1 MRVLLPEVLI
11 QMTMRVYDVTF
22 EEAEQRLSSE
32 RADVG
37 DIASQLD
44 MSQSVDRL
52 RCLDPTIDI

>member
-52 RCLDPTIDI
+52 RCFDPTIDI

>member
-44 MSQSVDRL
+44 MSQSADRL